1 LILVW
6 EGVGNSARSPDSII
20 NDLIFITPD
29 GSTSLNEIQGVVCVH
44 TGTSDDLEYVRDRR
58 KGLRQ
63 KERQQDDLEIHHRKD
78 AFFREEVNPSVS
90 GFVVSCLVLKPAK
103 INTRHPAM
111 FRISATAPWLVK
123 KSVIPAASISTP
135 EIYQRG
141 VNRMSFPGRSSG
153 SNMVSASAFGS
164 ECLYIG
170 VSPRMP
176 RARFRRIYEDCYR
189 RIQELSPR
197 PGALTLRKGT
207 KFG

>member
-135 EIYQRG
+135 ETYQRG
-141 VNRMSFPGRSSG
+141 VSLISFSERSIV
-153 SNMVSASAFGS
+153 SNMVSFPASTLEGS
-164 ECLYIG
+164 H
-170 VSPRMP
+170 
-176 RARFRRIYEDCYR
+176 
-189 RIQELSPR
+189 IQL
-197 PGALTLRKGT
+197 LRQT
-207 KFG
+207 P